1 MANGRIS
8 HPIVKERISF
18 NLAKLKKGGETFE
31 IVLKDPNLAL
41 EFQRGKPIEM
51 RDILESEKVFKDAN
65 KGEVQSETKMKQ
77 WLGTSDAIEA
87 AKVILKQGE
96 VALTAEH
103 RKAMFE
109 AKKKR
114 ILEYIHMNAADPK
127 TGLPHPLQRLELAM
141 EQAKV
146 QIDPYTPA
154 EAQVDKIIS
163 ELRPILPLKFEKV
176 RIRITIPAKYAGSA
190 YATLKKKY
198 ELKGEQWLNDGSVQF
213 EMQTP
218 AGLKLDIFNIINKL
232 TSGEAQIEELK

>member
-1 MANGRIS
+1 
-8 HPIVKERISF
+8 
-18 NLAKLKKGGETFE
+18 
-31 IVLKDPNLAL
+31 
-41 EFQRGKPIEM
+41 
-51 RDILESEKVFKDAN
+51 
-65 KGEVQSETKMKQ
+65 
-77 WLGTSDAIEA
+77 
-87 AKVILKQGE
+87 
-96 VALTAEH
+96 
-103 RKAMFE
+103 
-109 AKKKR
+109 
-114 ILEYIHMNAADPK
+114 MNAADPK